1 MCFKPPQ
8 AYFFLIFDSL
18 IISGWN
24 TESISLL
31 RRWPGVQ
38 KPIDQYGPEG
48 VATGGA
54 KAAEAAAGGDEDED
68 DDFDLFGDDDE
79 DEVSFLHL
87 YEQEW
92 GWGLECCL
100 VAQYVENSPT

>member
-1 MCFKPPQ
+1 MLCDDMKCVLNHHKH
-8 AYFFLIFDSL
+8 FFLIFDSL
-18 IISGWN
+18 IIFGWN

-54 KAAEAAAGGDEDED
+54 EAAGGDEDED

-79 DEVSFLHL
+79 DEVSFLH
-87 YEQEW
+87 
-92 GWGLECCL
+92 
-100 VAQYVENSPT
+100 